1 MGRLTATMV
10 VDLTDKTGGKTKAII
25 GNLDRLKRAERD
37 YMLADKGLRLSNRD
51 RALERVMMEREASIA
66 ERQRRMQ
73 AWMAYG
79 TLGLTV
85 AGYAAASAVK
95 QFASVER
102 QFTRIG
108 ITADASAEQTK
119 AAMEE
124 VRRQTMALAMPL
136 EEGVTALDTL
146 VASGQSLEEALAF
159 LPSVLA
165 TAQAT
170 GAATT
175 DIANSGLKAASA
187 LKIPASQLQRMFDV
201 MVTGGKA
208 GQFEV
213 RDMAQYIPSLANS
226 FASLGYTGEDGLK
239 RLVAILQTIREDT
252 GDASSAATQAGEVF
266 GKIYAGETMNNF
278 KKFGIDLRKEMDAA
292 RRSGEDTIEA
302 FIRLSSKALKGDMS
316 KLPLLFTDKEF
327 RLGMQSL
334 LSSPDALQK
343 FFDTMNSASVDGTVF
358 RDLNKVLSDTQSSID
373 KLNNSASKLMNSAG
387 ASAAPYAV
395 PAMDYVSDSLD
406 FSTAVNAGLEKSG
419 YNGFLAR
426 TGFGLASSYDEKM
439 AMAIRGGYA
448 NKEEI
453 AAYQARRYERGE
465 IPAST
470 GRHNQRII
478 AGGLG
483 SSPERQGKPPAPVP
497 ASRPDPAAL
506 AAEAR
511 RVIDGYRRN
520 SPGSL
525 ANSPE
530 RGAGNDA
537 RPYGAALDSAKADQ
551 ERFNVLAGYEAKTQ
565 GPQTV
570 TLSGT
575 PTVALSGTPTVTIAN
590 PPPRP
595 NITMNIQ
602 IHESSDADAV
612 VRKIG
617 KMIQSEYNGL
627 HEFSGELQ
635 PL

>member
-10 VDLTDKTGGKTKAII
+10 VDLTDKTGGKTRAII

-37 YMLADKGLRLSNRD
+37 YMLADRGLRLSNSD
-51 RALERVMMEREASIA
+51 RALERVMMERERTIA
-66 ERQRRMQ
+66 ERQRQ
-73 AWMAYG
+73 MAVWG
-79 TLGLTV
+79 ARAGLALTA
-85 AGYAAASAVK
+85 AGYVAAGAVK

-119 AAMEE
+119 AAMEQ

-136 EEGVTALDTL
+136 EEGVVALDTL

-175 DIANSGLKAASA
+175 DIANSGLKAAAA
-187 LKIPASQLQRMFDV
+187 LKIPADQLQRMFDV
-201 MVTGGKA
+201 MVVGAKA
-208 GQFEV
+208 GQFET

-226 FASLGYTGEDGLK
+226 FASLGYTGEEGLK

-252 GDASSAATQAGEVF
+252 GDASSAATQAGEIF
-266 GKIYAGETMNNF
+266 GKIYADDTVTKF
-278 KKFGIDLRKEMDAA
+278 KKFGIDLRAEMDAA
-292 RRSGEDTIEA
+292 RKSGEDTLSA
-302 FIRLSSKALKGDMS
+302 FIRLSQEAIKGDMS
-316 KLPLLFTDKEF
+316 KLPQLFSDKEF

-343 FFDTMNSASVDGTVF
+343 FFDVMNSASVDGTVF
-358 RDLNKVLSDTQSSID
+358 RDVNKVLADTQSSID
-373 KLNNSASKLMNSAG
+373 KLYNSASKLMNSAG
-387 ASAAPYAV
+387 AAASPIAV
-395 PAMDYVSDSLD
+395 PAMDAISDGLD

-419 YNGFLAR
+419 YNGFWSR
-426 TGFGLASSYDEKM
+426 TGFGLTSSDDEKM

-453 AAYQARRYERGE
+453 AAYHGRRYERGE

-470 GRHNQRII
+470 GRHNLRVIP
-478 AGGLG
+478 GGLG
-483 SSPERQGKPPAPVP
+483 SGTETNKAPLPP
-497 ASRPDPAAL
+497 SRPDPEAV

-511 RVIDGYRRN
+511 RSTERYLRS

-525 ANSPE
+525 GRSPE
-530 RGAGNDA
+530 RGSGNDI
-537 RPYGAALDSAKADQ
+537 RPYGAEIDAAKSDQ
-551 ERFNVLAGYEAKTQ
+551 QRFNVLGGYDAKTQ
-565 GPQTV
+565 GPQSVTLSGTPTV

-575 PTVALSGTPTVTIAN
+575 PTVNIAN

-595 NITMNIQ
+595 NVTMNIT
-602 IHESSDADAV
+602 INEASDAEAIG
-612 VRKIG
+612 RKLG
-617 KMIQSEYNGL
+617 AMIQSEVNGMQGPTEYGGL
-627 HEFSGELQ
+627 
-635 PL
+635 

>member
-51 RALERVMMEREASIA
+51 RALERAMIERDASIA
-66 ERQRRMQ
+66 ERQRRMN
-73 AWMAYG
+73 AWLAHG
-79 TLGLTV
+79 TLGLAV
-85 AGYAAASAVK
+85 AGYAAAGAVK

-108 ITADASAEQTK
+108 ITADASAQQTK

-136 EEGVTALDTL
+136 EEGVVALDTL
-146 VASGQSLEEALAF
+146 VASGQSLDEALAF

-201 MVTGGKA
+201 MVTGAKA
-208 GQFEV
+208 GQFET

-226 FASLGYTGEDGLK
+226 FASLGYTGEEGLK

-252 GDASSAATQAGEVF
+252 GDASSAATQAGEIF
-266 GKIYAGETMNNF
+266 GKIYAGETINNF

-334 LSSPDALQK
+334 LSSPEALQK
-343 FFDTMNSASVDGTVF
+343 FFDVMNSATVDGTVF
-358 RDLNKVLSDTQSSID
+358 RDVNKVLADTQSSID
-373 KLNNSASKLMNSAG
+373 KLTNSASKLLNSGG
-387 ASAAPYAV
+387 AAAAPYAV
-395 PAMDYVSDSLD
+395 PAMDAISDSLD

-419 YNGFLAR
+419 YNGFLSR
-426 TGFGLASSYDEKM
+426 TGFGLTSSYDEKM

-453 AAYQARRYERGE
+453 AAYYGRRYERGE

-470 GRHNQRII
+470 GRHNQRVIP
-478 AGGLG
+478 GGLG
-483 SSPERQGKPPAPVP
+483 SSAGTNKAPIPP
-497 ASRPDPAAL
+497 SRPDPEAL

-511 RVIDGYRRN
+511 RVTDGYRRT

-525 ANSPE
+525 ARSPE

-537 RPYGAALDSAKADQ
+537 RPYGAQIDAANADQ
-551 ERFNVLAGYEAKTQ
+551 QRFNVLAGYEAKTQ
-565 GPQTV
+565 GPQSV

-595 NITMNIQ
+595 NVIMHFTIN
-602 IHESSDADAV
+602 EASDAEALG
-612 VRKIG
+612 RKLGSMLQNEVNGMQGPI
-617 KMIQSEYNGL
+617 EYGGL
-627 HEFSGELQ
+627 
-635 PL
+635 

>member
-1 MGRLTATMV
+1 MSRLTATMV

-51 RALERVMMEREASIA
+51 RALERLMVERDRTLE
-66 ERQRRMQ
+66 ERQRQ
-73 AWMAYG
+73 MALWG
-79 TLGLTV
+79 ARAGMALTA
-85 AGYAAASAVK
+85 AGYVAAGAVK

-146 VASGQSLEEALAF
+146 VASGQSLDEALAF

-187 LKIPASQLQRMFDV
+187 LKIPANQLQRMFDV
-201 MVTGGKA
+201 MVTGAKA
-208 GQFEV
+208 GQFET

-226 FASLGYTGEDGLK
+226 FASLGYTGEEGLK

-252 GDASSAATQAGEVF
+252 GDASSAATQAGEIF
-266 GKIYAGETMNNF
+266 GKIYAGETMKKF
-278 KKFGIDLRKEMDAA
+278 KDFGIDLRKEMDAA
-292 RRSGEDTIEA
+292 RKSGEDTIEA

-334 LSSPDALQK
+334 LSSPEALQK

-358 RDLNKVLSDTQSSID
+358 RDVNKVLADTQSAID
-373 KLNNSASKLMNSAG
+373 KLTNSASKLLNSGG
-387 ASAAPYAV
+387 AAAAPYAV

-419 YNGFLAR
+419 HNGFWSR
-426 TGFGLASSYDEKM
+426 TGFGLTSSYDEKM

-453 AAYQARRYERGE
+453 AAYYGRRYERGE

-483 SSPERQGKPPAPVP
+483 VSPERAGAPPAPLP
-497 ASRPDPAAL
+497 ASRPDPEAV

-511 RVIDGYRRN
+511 RVIETYRRN

-537 RPYGAALDSAKADQ
+537 RPHGAALDAAKADQ
-551 ERFNVLAGYEAKTQ
+551 ERFNVLASYEAKTQ
-565 GPQTV
+565 GPQSVTLSGTPTV

-575 PTVALSGTPTVTIAN
+575 PTVQLAN

-595 NITMNIQ
+595 NVTMNIT
-602 IHESSDADAV
+602 INEASDAEAIG
-612 VRKIG
+612 RKLG
-617 KMIQSEYNGL
+617 AMLQSEMNGIQTSTNY
-627 HEFSGELQ
+627 SGL
-635 PL
+635 

>member
-51 RALERVMMEREASIA
+51 RALERAMIERDASIA
-66 ERQRRMQ
+66 ERQRRMN
-73 AWMAYG
+73 AWLAHG
-79 TLGLTV
+79 TLGLAV
-85 AGYAAASAVK
+85 AGYAAAGAVK

-108 ITADASAEQTK
+108 ITADASAQQTK

-136 EEGVTALDTL
+136 EEGVVALDTL
-146 VASGQSLEEALAF
+146 VASGQSLDEALAF

-201 MVTGGKA
+201 MVTGAKA
-208 GQFEV
+208 GQFET

-226 FASLGYTGEDGLK
+226 FASLGYTGEEGLK

-252 GDASSAATQAGEVF
+252 GDASSAATQAGEIF
-266 GKIYAGETMNNF
+266 GKIYAGETINNF

-334 LSSPDALQK
+334 LSSPEALQK
-343 FFDTMNSASVDGTVF
+343 FFDVMNSATVDGTVF
-358 RDLNKVLSDTQSSID
+358 RDVNKVLADTQSSID
-373 KLNNSASKLMNSAG
+373 KLTNSASKLLNSGG
-387 ASAAPYAV
+387 AAAAPYAV
-395 PAMDYVSDSLD
+395 PAMDAISDSLD

-419 YNGFLAR
+419 YNGFLSR
-426 TGFGLASSYDEKM
+426 TGFGLTSSYDEKM

-453 AAYQARRYERGE
+453 AAYYGRRYERGE

-470 GRHNQRII
+470 GRHNQRVIP
-478 AGGLG
+478 GGLG
-483 SSPERQGKPPAPVP
+483 SSAGTNKAPIPP
-497 ASRPDPAAL
+497 SRPDPEAV

-511 RVIDGYRRN
+511 RVTDGYRRT

-525 ANSPE
+525 ARSPE

-537 RPYGAALDSAKADQ
+537 RPYGAQIDAANADQ
-551 ERFNVLAGYEAKTQ
+551 QRFNVLAGYEAKTQ
-565 GPQTV
+565 GPQSV

-595 NITMNIQ
+595 NVTMNFTIN
-602 IHESSDADAV
+602 EASDAEALGRQLGSMLKSQMD
-612 VRKIG
+612 G
-617 KMIQSEYNGL
+617 MQGPL
-627 HEFSGELQ
+627 EFSGL
-635 PL
+635 

>member
-37 YMLADKGLRLSNRD
+37 YMLADKGLRISNRD
-51 RALERVMMEREASIA
+51 RALERAMIERERAME
-66 ERQRRMQ
+66 ERRRRID
-73 AWMAYG
+73 AWGARA
-79 TLGLTV
+79 GLALTA
-85 AGYAAASAVK
+85 AGYVAASTVK

-108 ITADASAEQTK
+108 ITADASSAQTK

-136 EEGVTALDTL
+136 QEGVVALDTL
-146 VASGQSLEEALAF
+146 VASGQSLDEALSF

-226 FASLGYTGEDGLK
+226 FASLGYTGEEGLK
-239 RLVAILQTIREDT
+239 RLVSILQTIREDT
-252 GDASSAATQAGEVF
+252 GDASSAATQAGEIF

-292 RRSGEDTIEA
+292 RRSGEDAIEA

-358 RDLNKVLSDTQSSID
+358 RDLNKVLADTQSSID
-373 KLNNSASKLMNSAG
+373 KLNNSASKLMTSAG
-387 ASAAPYAV
+387 SAAAPYAV

-419 YNGFLAR
+419 YNGFLSR
-426 TGFGLASSYDEKM
+426 TGFGLTSSYDEKM

-453 AAYQARRYERGE
+453 AAYYGRRYERGE

-470 GRHNQRII
+470 GRHNQRVIP
-478 AGGLG
+478 GGLG
-483 SSPERQGKPPAPVP
+483 SSAGNNKAPIPP
-497 ASRPDPAAL
+497 SRPDPETV

-511 RVIDGYRRN
+511 RVIDVYRRT

-537 RPYGAALDSAKADQ
+537 RPYGAQIDAAKADRQ
-551 ERFNVLAGYEAKTQ
+551 RFNVLAGYESKTQ
-565 GPQTV
+565 GPQSV

-575 PTVALSGTPTVTIAN
+575 PTVALSGMPTVKIAN

-595 NITMNIQ
+595 NVTMNIT
-602 IHESSDADAV
+602 INEASDAEA
-612 VRKIG
+612 IG
-617 KMIQSEYNGL
+617 HKLGEMLKSELNGI
-627 HEFSGELQ
+627 HVSTQDSGL
-635 PL
+635 

>member
-10 VDLTDKTGGKTKAII
+10 VDLTDRTGAKTQAII
-25 GNLDRLKRAERD
+25 GNLGRLKRAERD
-37 YMLADKGLRLSNRD
+37 YMMAEKGLRLSSRD
-51 RALERVMMEREASIA
+51 RALERAMLDREAAIA
-66 ERQRRMQ
+66 ERQRRID
-73 AWMAYG
+73 AWGARA
-79 TLGLTV
+79 GLALTA
-85 AGYAAASAVK
+85 AGYVAASAVK

-136 EEGVTALDTL
+136 EEGVVALDTL
-146 VASGQSLEEALAF
+146 VASGQTLEEALAF

-175 DIANSGLKAASA
+175 DIANSGLKAAAA
-187 LKIPASQLQRMFDV
+187 LKIPADQLQRMFDV
-201 MVTGGKA
+201 MVVGAKA
-208 GQFEV
+208 GQFET

-226 FASLGYTGEDGLK
+226 FASLGYTGEEGLK
-239 RLVAILQTIREDT
+239 KLVAILQTIREDT
-252 GDASSAATQAGEVF
+252 GDASSAATQAGEIF
-266 GKIYAGETMNNF
+266 GKIYADDTVTKF
-278 KKFGIDLRKEMDAA
+278 KKFGIDLRAEMDAA
-292 RRSGEDTIEA
+292 RKSGEDTLSA
-302 FIRLSSKALKGDMS
+302 FIRLSQEAIKGDMS
-316 KLPLLFTDKEF
+316 KLPQLFSDKEF

-334 LSSPDALQK
+334 LSSPDALKK

-358 RDLNKVLSDTQSSID
+358 RDVNKVLADTQSSID

-387 ASAAPYAV
+387 SAAAPYAV
-395 PAMDYVSDSLD
+395 PAMDAVSDGLD
-406 FSTAVNAGLEKSG
+406 FHTAVNAGLEKSG
-419 YNGFLAR
+419 YNGFWSR
-426 TGFGLASSYDEKM
+426 TGFGLTSSYDEKM

-453 AAYQARRYERGE
+453 AAYYGRRYERGE

-470 GRHNQRII
+470 GRHNQRVIP
-478 AGGLG
+478 GGLG
-483 SSPERQGKPPAPVP
+483 SSAGTNQAPIPP
-497 ASRPDPAAL
+497 SRPDPQAV

-511 RVIDGYRRN
+511 RVIDVYRRT

-537 RPYGAALDSAKADQ
+537 RPYGAQVDAANADQ
-551 ERFNVLAGYEAKTQ
+551 QRFNVLAGYEAKTQ
-565 GPQTV
+565 GPQSV
-570 TLSGT
+570 TLEGT
-575 PTVALSGTPTVTIAN
+575 PMVALSGMPTVRIAN

-595 NITMNIQ
+595 HVTMNVTIN
-602 IHESSDADAV
+602 EASDAEA
-612 VRKIG
+612 IG
-617 KMIQSEYNGL
+617 HKLGEMLKNELNGI
-627 HEFSGELQ
+627 HVSTHDSGL
-635 PL
+635 

>member
-10 VDLTDKTGGKTKAII
+10 IDLTDKTGGKTKAII

-51 RALERVMMEREASIA
+51 RALERVMMERERTIA
-66 ERQRRMQ
+66 ERQRQ
-73 AWMAYG
+73 MALWG
-79 TLGLTV
+79 ARAGMALTA
-85 AGYAAASAVK
+85 AGYVAARTIN

-136 EEGVTALDTL
+136 QEGVVALDTL
-146 VASGQSLEEALAF
+146 VASGQSLDEALAF

-187 LKIPASQLQRMFDV
+187 LKIPARELQRMFDV

-226 FASLGYTGEDGLK
+226 FASLGYTGEEGLK

-252 GDASSAATQAGEVF
+252 GDASSAATQAGEIF
-266 GKIYAGETMNNF
+266 GKIYAGETMKKF
-278 KKFGIDLRKEMDAA
+278 KDFGIDLRKEMDAA

-373 KLNNSASKLMNSAG
+373 KLLNSSSKLMNSAG
-387 ASAAPYAV
+387 AAAAPYAV
-395 PAMDYVSDSLD
+395 PAMDAISDGLD
-406 FSTAVNAGLEKSG
+406 FHTAVNAGLEKSG

-426 TGFGLASSYDEKM
+426 TGFGLSSSYDEKM
-439 AMAIRGGYA
+439 AMAIKGGYA

-453 AAYQARRYERGE
+453 AAYHGRRYERGE

-470 GRHNQRII
+470 GRHNQRVMP
-478 AGGLG
+478 GGLG
-483 SSPERQGKPPAPVP
+483 SSAGQNKAPIPP
-497 ASRPDPAAL
+497 SRPDPEAV

-511 RVIDGYRRN
+511 RTTERYLRN

-537 RPYGAALDSAKADQ
+537 RPYGEALDAAKADQ
-551 ERFNVLAGYEAKTQ
+551 ERFNVLAGYEAMTQ

-595 NITMNIQ
+595 NVTLNFTIN
-602 IHESSDADAV
+602 EASDAEALG
-612 VRKIG
+612 RKIG
-617 KMIQSEYNGL
+617 AMVQSEMSGL
-627 HEFSGELQ
+627 QGPVEYGGL
-635 PL
+635 